1 MSLTLHTGF
10 CFFDQFA
17 HLRRQRRRS
26 CGGNVPEY
34 APAALGLAFLH
45 LHQTGKKA
53 IYRSPYVAD
62 APYGLLSPYVADA
75 PYGLWASPIS
85 LSLNTATRLPCYVLT
100 FVARIRTAIWG
111 GIDQSGGPGG
121 GPNSVS
127 LFCTS
132 TFFDSPLIRS
142 LRPVTGEEM
151 SVVTTRSPVASPS
164 VT

>member
-1 MSLTLHTGF
+1 MSPI
-10 CFFDQFA
+10 
-17 HLRRQRRRS
+17 R
-26 CGGNVPEY
+26 
-34 APAALGLAFLH
+34 
-45 LHQTGKKA
+45 
-53 IYRSPYVAD
+53 
-62 APYGLLSPYVADA
+62 APYGLLSPYVAHSGSIRAFVALCRPFGLHTGFCRPMSPIRA

>member
-10 CFFDQFA
+10 CRPMS
-17 HLRRQRRRS
+17 LT
-26 CGGNVPEY
+26 
-34 APAALGLAFLH
+34 LH
-45 LHQTGKKA
+45 TGFCRPMSLTLHTGFC
-53 IYRSPYVAD
+53 RPMSPIR
-62 APYGLLSPYVADA
+62 A

>member
-10 CFFDQFA
+10 CRPMSLTLHTGFCRPMSLTL
-17 HLRRQRRRS
+17 HTGSGLRL
-26 CGGNVPEY
+26 C
-34 APAALGLAFLH
+34 A
-45 LHQTGKKA
+45 
-53 IYRSPYVAD
+53 
-62 APYGLLSPYVADA
+62 
-75 PYGLWASPIS
+75 

-121 GPNSVS
+121 GQNSVS
-127 LFCTS
+127 LFCSS